1 MKRVINA
8 VMMFF
13 LFVIISFYLLFRAAK
28 LRKRKKKALG
38 TGRKVNAEGESLNKC
53 SEFWAILIIERS
65 GLADSVSSSY
75 LYWIVQIE

>member
-1 MKRVINA
+1 MEMLTHTKSSRTC
-8 VMMFF
+8 F
-13 LFVIISFYLLFRAAK
+13 LFAAK
-28 LRKRKKKALG
+28 LRKRNEKALG
-38 TGRKVNAEGESLNKC
+38 KGRKVGAEGESLNKC

>member
-1 MKRVINA
+1 MEDK
-8 VMMFF
+8 FC
-13 LFVIISFYLLFRAAK
+13 LAK
-28 LRKRKKKALG
+28 VRETAQKALG
-38 TGRKVNAEGESLNKC
+38 TGRKVGAEGESLNKC